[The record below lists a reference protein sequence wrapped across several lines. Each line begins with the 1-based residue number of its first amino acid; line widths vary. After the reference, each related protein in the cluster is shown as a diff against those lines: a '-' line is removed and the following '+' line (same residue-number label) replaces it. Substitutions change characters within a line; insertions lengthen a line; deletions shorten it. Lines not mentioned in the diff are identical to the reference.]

1 MLGAVRPHSWDL
13 AVFVHVLGAMIL
25 MGGLVTAAGAG
36 LIGWRDSTGGL
47 RRLSALTLFAVAL
60 PGWLIM
66 RLGAEWVYSKEG
78 WDKVPDKLQPT
89 WLGIGYITADA
100 GGIILLV
107 ALILGGIGVRRAR
120 SGGGAGL
127 LKASTVLAAV
137 LIAVYV
143 VSVWA
148 MGGKPS

>member
-1 MLGAVRPHSWDL
+1 
-13 AVFVHVLGAMIL
+13 
-25 MGGLVTAAGAG
+25 
-36 LIGWRDSTGGL
+36 
-47 RRLSALTLFAVAL
+47 
-60 PGWLIM
+60 
-66 RLGAEWVYSKEG
+66 VYSKEG

-120 SGGGAGL
+120 SGGGTGL

>member
-1 MLGAVRPHSWDL
+1 
-13 AVFVHVLGAMIL
+13 MIL
-25 MGGLVTAAGAG
+25 MGGLVTAAGRVFV
-36 LIGWRDSTGGL
+36 GWRDSAAGTPPSLGAHAL
-47 RRLSALTLFAVAL
+47 RRRTSGLDHHAGRCRVGVLE
-60 PGWLIM
+60 G
-66 RLGAEWVYSKEG
+66 RL
-78 WDKVPDKLQPT
+78 DKVRT
-89 WLGIGYITADA
+89 NFNRRGSGIGYITADA

-120 SGGGAGL
+120 SGGGTGL

-137 LIAVYV
+137 LIAVYA